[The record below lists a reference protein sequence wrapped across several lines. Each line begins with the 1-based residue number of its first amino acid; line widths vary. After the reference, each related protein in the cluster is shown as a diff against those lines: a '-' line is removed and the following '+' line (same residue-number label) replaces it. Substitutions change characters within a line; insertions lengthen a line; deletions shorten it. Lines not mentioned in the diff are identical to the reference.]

1 MQIDVFM
8 VVNRLIPEKSTSYKL
23 FPMSLGSNNVPG
35 GGLSIKL
42 ILTNTKGRRENFR
55 KKCVLLVPHN
65 SSIQM
70 VKLLLSATSK
80 LPTCFA
86 ACE

>member
-1 MQIDVFM
+1 M
-8 VVNRLIPEKSTSYKL
+8 IPATAP
-23 FPMSLGSNNVPG
+23 FPG
-35 GGLSIKL
+35 GGLSIEL
-42 ILTNTKGRRENFR
+42 ILTATAKVEEKTSGKNVFF
-55 KKCVLLVPHN
+55 LVPHN